1 MDAREPEFTRLVTDG
16 EKMINAQHYA
26 AEEIKNKTRLLKT
39 ALERLRNEWTLRN
52 GYLSQAVQ
60 WHAFQREAKQII
72 ASIGSKRT
80 TLRSLAV
87 GGSVADV
94 ESQKKRL
101 DTFEKALST
110 LDERTATLDHTA
122 DELVKARHMESK
134 NIAMWKAKVHQELK
148 LLREDIEARHSMLGD
163 AFAMASFDS
172 DVAQIEAWIDEKTNG
187 IRKARDQS
195 SESIS
200 IEEKMKRLQTHQAL
214 EAEVAANKTIV
225 DQILQRG
232 QKLNTVHRN
241 PKIQDRC
248 GQLSTKWSQLA
259 GACNDQSRALE
270 EARDLLRFKQ
280 LVESVLAWINEK
292 EVLVSTA
299 DMGRDMEHCRLLLE
313 RLDGTRSD
321 STVDEQTLDEI
332 NRLGEKLVKQGRTSR
347 DQVQK
352 EQQHL
357 NEK

>member
-1 MDAREPEFTRLVTDG
+1 MDAREPEFARLVNDG
-16 EKMINAQHYA
+16 EKMITAQHYA
-26 AEEIKNKTRLLKT
+26 SEEIKNKTHLLKS
-39 ALERLRNEWTLRN
+39 ALERLRSEWALRN
-52 GYLSQAVQ
+52 GFLSQAVQ

-94 ESQKKRL
+94 ESQTKRL

-122 DELVKARHMESK
+122 NELMKARHMESK
-134 NIAMWKAKVHQELK
+134 NISMWQSNVHEELK
-148 LLREDIEARHSMLGD
+148 LLRQDIEARHAMLKD
-163 AFAMASFDS
+163 AFALASFDS

-187 IRKARDQS
+187 VRKAQDLS

-200 IEEKMKRLQTHQAL
+200 IDEKMKRLQTHQAL
-214 EAEVAANKTIV
+214 EAEVTANKPVV

-232 QKLNTVHRN
+232 NQLKNLHRN
-241 PKIQDRC
+241 PKIANRC
-248 GQLSTKWSQLA
+248 DELSYKWNQLS
-259 GACNDQSRALE
+259 GACADQSLALE

-280 LVESVLAWINEK
+280 LVENVLAWINEK

-299 DMGRDMEHCRLLLE
+299 DMGKDMEHCRLLLE

-321 STVDEQTLDEI
+321 SIVDEQTLDEI
-332 NRLGEKLVKQGRTSR
+332 NRLGEKLVKQGRSSR